1 MKENDL
7 TETLLRLAERY
18 AADYG
23 CDLDRLDPEELA
35 YYTDRVSWVNLE
47 DVAGDLAAAAWQA
60 Y

>member
-1 MKENDL
+1 MKNTDL

-23 CDLDRLDPEELA
+23 CDLDRLDQSELA
-35 YYTDRVSWVNLE
+35 YYTERVSWVNLE
-47 DVAGDLAAAAWQA
+47 EMAGELAAAAWQA